1 MRTRLLAFGFVS
13 SLLGAAAAVS
23 LLPSLATAHES
34 HQAECTETAMNAL
47 YADIQAMEDGEAKTK
62 AIQEMTMAKEMLAN
76 DDMEG
81 CKTHM
86 HKAMEAAEG

>member
-1 MRTRLLAFGFVS
+1 MRTRFFAAGFVL
-13 SLLGAAAAVS
+13 SLLGIVEAAGLQPRLAV
-23 LLPSLATAHES
+23 AHEA

-62 AIQEMTMAKEMLAN
+62 AVQEMNMAKEMLAKN
-76 DDMEG
+76 DMEG

-86 HKAMEAAEG
+86 HNAMEAVEE